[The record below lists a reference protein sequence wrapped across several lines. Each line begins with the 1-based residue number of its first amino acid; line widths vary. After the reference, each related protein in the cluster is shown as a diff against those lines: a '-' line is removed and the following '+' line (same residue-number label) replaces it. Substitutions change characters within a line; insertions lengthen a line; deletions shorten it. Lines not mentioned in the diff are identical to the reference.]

1 MKFNI
6 EKIELLKALLEAS
19 KIIPIRTTLPILSCA
34 QIETEQNKI
43 KIKTTDLEQTII
55 VECNAKIIEK
65 GKTAV
70 PINRLIEL
78 VTALKNGPFDVV
90 SMEETDE
97 LEINSLNGNYKLTSR
112 DPEEFPE
119 LPETTTNKKITITGK
134 NLLNIIQNTGYA
146 VSKDD
151 LKPALCGIYLNI
163 LKNNITAVSTD
174 GHRLIKYLLKTEK
187 EENEISSLII
197 PIKFLN
203 ILKSV
208 INKEDKITIGT
219 GDNHIEIKYK
229 NIYLLSRIIKESFP
243 DFNSVIPENNPICAK
258 ISTEEVVDSIKRVA
272 IFSNKTTK
280 QVQIHF
286 CNNEIIVSAEDKETK
301 SSAKEHIECDHGG
314 EEIIVKYNAQY
325 LKEILQNLKSQET
338 NIFLSS
344 PQTAAVFKPCS
355 QEMNEEKVALLMPLR
370 SN

>member
-6 EKIELLKALLEAS
+6 EKSTLLQALLEAS

-34 QIETEQNKI
+34 QIETETDKI

-55 VECNAKIIEK
+55 VECDAKIIEP

-78 VTALKNGPFDVV
+78 ITALKNGPFDVV
-90 SMEETDE
+90 VTENNE
-97 LEINSLNGNYKLTSR
+97 LEINSLNGNYKITSR
-112 DPEEFPE
+112 DPEEFPD
-119 LPETTTNKKITITGK
+119 LPETTTDKKIEITGK
-134 NLLNIIQNTGYA
+134 NLLNVIQNTGYA

-151 LKPALCGIYLNI
+151 LKPALCGIYINI
-163 LKNNITAVSTD
+163 TKQKITAVSTD
-174 GHRLIKYLLKTEK
+174 GHRLIKYLLTTEN
-187 EENEISSLII
+187 EENEESSLII

-219 GDNHIEIKYK
+219 GENHIEIKYK

-258 ISTEEVVDSIKRVA
+258 ISTEEVIDSIKRVA

-325 LKEILQNLKSQET
+325 LKEILSHLNSQET

-355 QEMNEEKVALLMPLR
+355 QDMNEEKTALLMPLR